1 MFTNIYHGS
10 SALSYSKFSVL
21 FSVFS
26 FKLQQI
32 HVVYTDVQLQLTMLL
47 AFNGVF
53 CLFFLCLFVF
63 LLKCLCL
70 CLLKK

>member
-1 MFTNIYHGS
+1 MFPHINQGS
-10 SALSYSKFSVL
+10 SALSYSRFSV
-21 FSVFS
+21 FYSVFS

-32 HVVYTDVQLQLTMLL
+32 HVAYIDLQLQLAMLL
-47 AFNGVF
+47 AFNDVF

-70 CLLKK
+70 CVLKK